1 MKLALRTFVTLILV
15 SSAARAECRNVGPD
29 VTCDKPSFDTLMSKC
44 LDFDKSA
51 KVCTVKLDAVN
62 ANLVGV
68 TQSLT
73 ACESK
78 PPPEPVVI
86 KPSAMSKVGPVVLS
100 IIGSGVLGVTAMM
113 DGATTGRA
121 VGAVVGFLSVGA
133 GLYWAIP

>member
-29 VTCDKPSFDTLMSKC
+29 VVCDKPSFDTLVSKC

-51 KVCTVKLDAVN
+51 KVCSVKLTAAETTVSETDA
-62 ANLVGV
+62 ALK
-68 TQSLT
+68 
-73 ACESK
+73 ACLAK

-86 KPSAMSKVGPVVLS
+86 KPSALSKVGPVVLS
-100 IIGSGVLGVTAMM
+100 IVGSGVLGVTAMM